1 MFDLVRVAPFGQ
13 NTTTGRTTSAYR
25 FSPQQNCIVH
35 GFYVEPLDQTEGQS
49 YLPDAVNENFQQLI
63 FGIYQ
68 NGQPIIPNQP
78 IRNFL
83 TVPVAVTGNMNDWDT
98 GFNFHPQATEQE
110 IGPYQ
115 VLTRPI
121 PLTSGNVYLVMGL
134 SSTNDLPLVPD
145 PTAQIDVKSLRLVV
159 EYIDSPMRWVKM
171 NLADMSVAL
180 DAGSR
185 NVAGGVTK
193 CFELHANGAVLALEV
208 RIPHDKA
215 TSENGTGAGVPALY
229 YRNYPYGD
237 AYQDALDSVAA
248 NTVPRGIA
256 RYPWSIAEE
265 SSGTV
270 MAQKP
275 NVGMVTMS
283 GSLLAAKVLET
294 LWSQSV
300 PNNYVRS
307 IPVYPVINTYIQRWY
322 LGEIISNVFTPMTA
336 ARLEAT
342 GAQVWALIQE

>member
-1 MFDLVRVAPFGQ
+1 MFELVRVAPFGQ
-13 NTTTGRTTSAYR
+13 NTTTGKTTPAYR
-25 FSPQQNCIVH
+25 FSPTQNCIVH
-35 GFYVEPLDQTEGQS
+35 GFYVEPLDHVDGQT
-49 YLPDAVNENFQQLI
+49 YLMDTVNENFQQLI

-68 NGQPIIPNQP
+68 AGQPIVPNQL
-78 IRNFL
+78 IRNFM
-83 TVPVAVTGNMNDWDT
+83 TVPAAVTGNMNDWDT
-98 GFNFHPQATEQE
+98 GFNHNSQATSSEV
-110 IGPYQ
+110 GPYQ
-115 VLTRPI
+115 TLIRPV
-121 PLTSGNVYLVMGL
+121 PLSSGVIYLIMGL

-145 PTAQIDVKSLRLVV
+145 PTAVIEAKSLRLVV
-159 EYIDSPMRWVKM
+159 EYVDAPMRWVKM

-180 DAGSR
+180 DAGSL
-185 NVAGGVTK
+185 NTGGGVTK
-193 CFELHANGAVLALEV
+193 CFELHANGAVRAIEV

-237 AYQDALDSVAA
+237 AYQDALASTDA
-248 NTVPRGIA
+248 NTIPRGVA
-256 RYPWSIAEE
+256 RYPWSIPEE

-275 NVGMVTMS
+275 NLGMVVMG
-283 GSLLAAKVLET
+283 GSLLAAKILET
-294 LWSQSV
+294 LWSPSV

-322 LGEIISNVFTPMTA
+322 LGEMISNVFTPMTA